1 MVPNLPTSNF
11 VKAIGYLFEKV
22 AAEATLD
29 LKKRFRG
36 RVQRGQSRGLRG
48 RSGLLVLFG
57 LLIEMEP

>member
-29 LKKRFRG
+29 LKKRFSG
-36 RVQRGQSRGLRG
+36 RAQRGQSRG
-48 RSGLLVLFG
+48 SAVV
-57 LLIEMEP
+57 PAC